1 MGLVV
6 YLRNS
11 NPSSAFPQ
19 RYILSPADN
28 RVGVRLLL
36 LVAYL
41 SIDLISF
48 FFFWFSFSYSISLSL
63 SRSAE
68 LESNRWQRIAWNGK
82 TKEINWGRSGLAW
95 EMIHYLFTL
104 SPTLLYKHIKPYAL
118 WWIDMFIDR
127 INGHS
132 VSHLIFDCMRVFF
145 LFLSSPVKRETQ

>member
-48 FFFWFSFSYSISLSL
+48 FCFHSLFLILSL

-82 TKEINWGRSGLAW
+82 TKEIN
-95 EMIHYLFTL
+95 
-104 SPTLLYKHIKPYAL
+104 
-118 WWIDMFIDR
+118 
-127 INGHS
+127 
-132 VSHLIFDCMRVFF
+132 
-145 LFLSSPVKRETQ
+145 

>member
-48 FFFWFSFSYSISLSL
+48 FFFLVL
-63 SRSAE
+63 
-68 LESNRWQRIAWNGK
+68 
-82 TKEINWGRSGLAW
+82 
-95 EMIHYLFTL
+95 
-104 SPTLLYKHIKPYAL
+104 
-118 WWIDMFIDR
+118 
-127 INGHS
+127 
-132 VSHLIFDCMRVFF
+132 FF
-145 LFLSSPVKRETQ
+145 LFYLSLALSLCRVGVK

>member
-48 FFFWFSFSYSISLSL
+48 FFFFGSLFLILSL
-63 SRSAE
+63 SRSLALPSWSQIDGRE
-68 LESNRWQRIAWNGK
+68 LPGMGK
-82 TKEINWGRSGLAW
+82 Q
-95 EMIHYLFTL
+95 
-104 SPTLLYKHIKPYAL
+104 
-118 WWIDMFIDR
+118 
-127 INGHS
+127 
-132 VSHLIFDCMRVFF
+132 MR
-145 LFLSSPVKRETQ
+145 

>member
-41 SIDLISF
+41 SIDLI
-48 FFFWFSFSYSISLSL
+48 
-63 SRSAE
+63 
-68 LESNRWQRIAWNGK
+68 
-82 TKEINWGRSGLAW
+82 
-95 EMIHYLFTL
+95 
-104 SPTLLYKHIKPYAL
+104 
-118 WWIDMFIDR
+118 
-127 INGHS
+127 
-132 VSHLIFDCMRVFF
+132 
-145 LFLSSPVKRETQ
+145 